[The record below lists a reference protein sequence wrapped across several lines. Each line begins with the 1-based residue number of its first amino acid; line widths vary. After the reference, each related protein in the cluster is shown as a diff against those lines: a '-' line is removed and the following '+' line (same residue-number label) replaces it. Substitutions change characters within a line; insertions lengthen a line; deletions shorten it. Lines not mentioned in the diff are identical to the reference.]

1 MTAGALGSPVFSFT
15 SLDFL
20 SSQEDFVR
28 FAQTRSPGEAWTDFN
43 PSDPGVAL
51 LESLAYATDLLSY
64 GMNSFALETIVAT
77 LVREQNFRNIGK
89 SLDYTLKS
97 ASGASTVERC
107 FLDAAGTYPFTI
119 SRHLQFAADDIIF
132 QPIADVEVTSYPIG
146 GYVDVDVEQGA
157 EQFNETLGTTDGQ
170 PGQRFR
176 LREAFLID
184 GTLFLSVGL
193 ESYDLISNFISA
205 GATDKKYTIE
215 TTENGITEVVL
226 GDGFNGVI
234 PPAGLTVS
242 ATYKTGGGLET
253 NVPATAISSMTG
265 TSDGSLVPAQ
275 IISVTNIS
283 AATDGGPKQSLS
295 NAKQNL
301 PLSLKA
307 NDRCVADIDY
317 AAMAVQ
323 LVPGVFKAKS
333 VAGKPVGGATPI
345 LLFVIPQGGGYPTDV
360 LRNQTLTALKPK
372 RMAGKRIR
380 MPAPEYVNLFIEQDL
395 YVKPNSVA
403 RDVKNRMQSMLRAQ
417 YGLES
422 SIVNF
427 GTTFELQHAYDIAE
441 PLKAV
446 GVSRAFYRTFSVKPF
461 FARHVTVP
469 TTGDGTVVGINVN
482 WDTVRRREW
491 LIRVIPPSPPVMVN
505 RFTVLQRR
513 LGVVTSLTDTL
524 LVDEAANFEAN
535 ELVTGAWSLHP
546 RPQDLST
553 TYPVIANTQSTIS
566 VAGGLLIDTE
576 PDDDYVVEKTEA
588 AIGKI
593 LRTTTTVAA
602 ASAFTITVASSESFA
617 VNDPV
622 RVFNGSLEYTGTV
635 VAIPDA
641 TSLTLSTQ
649 VTIASGAYVDYLWR
663 SADGSVEFT
672 VLDGGNPFVV
682 GDELYVDTYA
692 RAEDI
697 ILRPENFP
705 QLLDENLL
713 ITAIGG
719 VK

>member
-28 FAQTRSPGEAWTDFN
+28 YAQTHSPGEAWTDFN

-51 LESLAYATDLLSY
+51 LESLAYATDMLSY
-64 GMNSFALETIVAT
+64 GMNSYALETIVAT

-97 ASGASTVERC
+97 ASGASSVVRN
-107 FLDAAGTYPFTI
+107 FLDPLGVYPFTI
-119 SRHLQFAADDIIF
+119 SRHLKYTAGDLVF
-132 QPIADVEVTSYPIG
+132 QPLADVEVASYPIA
-146 GYVDVDVEQGA
+146 GYVDVDVEQGD
-157 EQFNETLGTTDGQ
+157 EQFNEVLGITNGQ

-176 LREAFLID
+176 LRETFLID
-184 GTLFLSVGL
+184 GTLYTSVGL
-193 ESYDLISNFISA
+193 ESYELVSNFISA
-205 GATDKKYTIE
+205 GSTEKKYTIE
-215 TTENGITEVVL
+215 TSESGITEVIL
-226 GDGFNGVI
+226 GDGFNGTI
-234 PPAGLTVS
+234 PTAGLSVN

-253 NVPATAISSMTG
+253 NVAATAINTISG
-265 TSDGSLVPAQ
+265 TSDGSIVPVQ
-275 IISVTNIS
+275 IVSVTNIS

-307 NDRCVADIDY
+307 NDRCVSDDDY

-323 LVPGVFKAKS
+323 LVPGVFKAKA
-333 VAGKPVGGATPI
+333 VPGKPLGGQTPI
-345 LLFVIPQGGGYPTDV
+345 LLFIIPQGGGNPTDV
-360 LRNQTLTALKPK
+360 LRNQTQTALKPK

-380 MPAPEYVNLFIEQDL
+380 MPDPEFVDLFIEQDL
-395 YVKPNSVA
+395 HVKQNSVA
-403 RDVKNRMQSMLRAQ
+403 RDVKNRMLAMMRVE

-422 SIVNF
+422 SIVDF
-427 GTTFELQHAYDIAE
+427 GVTFELQHAYDISE

-446 GVSRAFYRTFSVKPF
+446 GVSRALFRTFSVKPH

-469 TTGDGTVVGINVN
+469 TTGDGSVVGISVN

-491 LIRVIPPSPPVMVN
+491 LIRVIAPSPPVMCT
-505 RFTVLQRR
+505 RFMVLQRR
-513 LGVVTSLTDTL
+513 LGTVTSITDTL
-524 LVDEAANFEAN
+524 LVDEAANFETN

-553 TYPVIANTQSTIS
+553 TFPVIANTQTTIS
-566 VAGGLLIDTE
+566 VAGGLLVDTE
-576 PDDDYVVEKTEA
+576 PADDYVVEKTEA
-588 AIGKI
+588 TIGKI
-593 LRTTTTVAA
+593 LRTTTTAA
-602 ASAFTITVASSESFA
+602 TSAVFTIPVVSSASFQIG
-617 VNDPV
+617 DRV
-622 RVFNGSLEYTGTV
+622 RVSNASLEYRTTV
-635 VAIPDA
+635 AAVPNG
-641 TSLTLSTQ
+641 TSLTLATQ
-649 VTIASGAYVDYLWR
+649 VTIAAGANVDFLWQ
-663 SADGSVEFT
+663 SADGSTEFT
-672 VLDGGNPFVV
+672 VLDASNPFVV

-713 ITAIGG
+713 ITPIGG